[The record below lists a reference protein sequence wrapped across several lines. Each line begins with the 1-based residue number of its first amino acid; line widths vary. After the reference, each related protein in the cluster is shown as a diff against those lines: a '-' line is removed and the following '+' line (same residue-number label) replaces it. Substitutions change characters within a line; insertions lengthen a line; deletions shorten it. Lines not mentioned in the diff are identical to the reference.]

1 MSQSVDPCAE
11 AARLRELRTLI
22 ITGRSES
29 QIRFDVEEVRY
40 HRADLPALDREIARL
55 EAACDIKEGRVP
67 ARRRFAKRAGFRPY

>member
-1 MSQSVDPCAE
+1 MITPVDPCAE

-40 HRADLPALDREIARL
+40 HRADLAALDREIARL
-55 EAACDIKEGRVP
+55 ETACDIKEGRAPV
-67 ARRRFAKRAGFRPY
+67 RRRYAKRAGFRPY